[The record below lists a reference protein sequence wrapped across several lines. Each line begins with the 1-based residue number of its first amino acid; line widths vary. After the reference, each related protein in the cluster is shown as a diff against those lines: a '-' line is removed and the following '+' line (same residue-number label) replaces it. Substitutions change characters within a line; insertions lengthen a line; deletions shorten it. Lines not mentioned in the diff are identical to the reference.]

1 MASLIVPKW
10 MRSEFRSDII
20 TRPRVKLAPA
30 HNNCRPQ
37 AYKSYGFNRRARS
50 AKMASK
56 QRLVKSTST
65 VLLPIQIFQQTA
77 VKNKSPYF

>member
-20 TRPRVKLAPA
+20 TRPTNGVKLAPA
-30 HNNCRPQ
+30 YNKLRPY
-37 AYKSYGFNRRARS
+37 AYRAYGINRSARG

-56 QRLVKSTST
+56 
-65 VLLPIQIFQQTA
+65 
-77 VKNKSPYF
+77 

>member
-20 TRPRVKLAPA
+20 TRPNGVNSLRPTNKL
-30 HNNCRPQ
+30 RPH

-56 QRLVKSTST
+56 QRPVKSTTT
-65 VLLPIQIFQQTA
+65 VLLPIQIFSQTA
-77 VKNKSPYF
+77 G